1 MTGIFTF
8 AVISLMKNNRLLLL
22 LTGLI
27 VALVINSCKKSG
39 QNPIEALFTGGTWQL
54 ASVQIFNYTGNAQ
67 TSVQTLTDSCKTT
80 QFFTFNKDN
89 TCIYT
94 NFDCITQTSTS
105 AKWSLAPNQLFLMA
119 EIVCKD
125 TSATGT
131 SQPFI
136 NAQIINL
143 GQYSLVLNT
152 GDIQP
157 NYSLT
162 KKRRIIQYGFIR
174 EKIAGATP

>member
-1 MTGIFTF
+1 ML
-8 AVISLMKNNRLLLL
+8 LMKKRRFLLF

-27 VALVINSCKKSG
+27 IASVINSCKKSG

-54 ASVQIFNYTGNAQ
+54 ASVQVFNYIGNAQ
-67 TSVQTLTDSCKTT
+67 TSVQTFTDSCKTT
-80 QFFTFNKDN
+80 QFFTFSKDN
-89 TCIYT
+89 TCVYT
-94 NFDCITQTSTS
+94 NFDCITQTSAS
-105 AKWSLAPNQLFLMA
+105 AKWSLAPNQLYLIS
-119 EIVCKD
+119 EVVCKD
-125 TSATGT
+125 TSAAGT

-162 KKRRIIQYGFIR
+162 KPRKIIQYGFIR
-174 EKIAGATP
+174 EKIAGTP